1 MHRSSHAKFAVTT
14 FANRTPLHVGL
25 SLSRPSHPLSPHS
38 LLLLIARK
46 KIGPKWSV
54 SSKTIW
60 REDRHRFWSKN
71 FRTQLPIFHFIV
83 FFLPWSLRIEKGE
96 GEMGFISGFVMGMIV
111 GVALIAGWGRAMA
124 RRAAKRSNKASATAS
139 SRFDRCKVHL
149 LPSPSVNCSRS
160 IHQWR

>member
-1 MHRSSHAKFAVTT
+1 MHRFCHAKFAVTT

-38 LLLLIARK
+38 LLFLIARK

-60 REDRHRFWSKN
+60 REDRHRFWPKN
-71 FRTQLPIFHFIV
+71 FHTQLPIFHLI
-83 FFLPWSLRIEKGE
+83 PHIEKGE
-96 GEMGFISGFVMGMIV
+96 GEMGFISGFVVGMIV
-111 GVALIAGWGRAMA
+111 GVALIAGWARAMA

-149 LPSPSVNCSRS
+149 FLPSPSVNCSRS